1 MFSNNSIGV
10 TLSSYYKDQRIE
22 TSEGYGQSI
31 VGDEPWLE
39 STVANKGPVSVC
51 IYVDSNFQNYND
63 GSIFFF
69 THSAF
74 ID

>member
-1 MFSNNSIGV
+1 MFSDNSIAV
-10 TLSSYYKDQRIE
+10 TLLSYVEDQRIE

-63 GSIFFF
+63 GSIFFLSPLRF
-69 THSAF
+69 H
-74 ID
+74 

>member
-1 MFSNNSIGV
+1 MFSDNSIAV
-10 TLSSYYKDQRIE
+10 TLLSYVEDQRIE

-63 GSIFFF
+63 GSIFFLNPLRF
-69 THSAF
+69 H
-74 ID
+74 